1 MSLERP
7 AMDTSAALD
16 GSHDGGT
23 DGSGVRKPVTIKTLR
38 QMADRGEP
46 FACLACYDAI
56 TARWLER
63 AGVHLLLA
71 GDSAAEIVLG
81 LPRTIHM
88 PLDLTVWLTAALK
101 RGAPH
106 TPVMADMPFLS
117 YHTGDA
123 DALRHAGRCM
133 TEGMADIVKLEADTS
148 FAPLVEKMTRAG
160 IPVCAHIGSL
170 PQRAAIRG
178 GYGSAGRVADEA
190 ARIVED
196 AIVLEQAGAAMLLIE
211 AVPDE
216 VTDAVLART
225 RVPVIGIGAGTACHG
240 QILVV
245 HDLLGLTDHPPRFA
259 EPAADMGAD
268 LCRAAQTW
276 VQRVSNRE
284 IGGKRYTM
292 ADEERAALARAV
304 EQLERRA

>member
-1 MSLERP
+1 
-7 AMDTSAALD
+7 MDTVSPPITGKPD
-16 GSHDGGT
+16 GERGGQ
-23 DGSGVRKPVTIKTLR
+23 VRKPVTIKTLR
-38 QMADRGEP
+38 QMAARGEP

-101 RGAPH
+101 RGAPG
-106 TPVMADMPFLS
+106 TVVMADMPFLS
-117 YHTGDA
+117 YHTDDGE
-123 DALRHAGRCM
+123 ALRNAGRCM
-133 TEGMADIVKLEADTS
+133 TEGLADIVKLEADAS
-148 FAPLVEKMTRAG
+148 FAPIIDKMTRAG
-160 IPVCAHIGSL
+160 IPVCAHVGSL

-178 GYGSAGRVADEA
+178 GYGSAGRSAKEA

-196 AIVLEQAGAAMLLIE
+196 AVALEQAGAAMLLLE

-240 QILVV
+240 QILVL

-259 EPAADMGAD
+259 EPTANLGEAVRDAAHA
-268 LCRAAQTW
+268 W
-276 VQRVSNRE
+276 VQRVHARE
-284 IGGKRYTM
+284 IGGRRYEM
-292 ADEERAALARAV
+292 AEDERVAFQEAV
-304 EQLERRA
+304 QHRKASS